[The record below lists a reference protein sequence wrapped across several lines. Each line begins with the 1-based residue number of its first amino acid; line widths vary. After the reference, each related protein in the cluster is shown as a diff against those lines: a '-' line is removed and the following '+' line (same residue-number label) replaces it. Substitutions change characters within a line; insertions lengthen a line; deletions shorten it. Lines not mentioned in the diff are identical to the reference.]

1 MGVAHGLMLPARSR
15 TQTTLDTRLNE
26 LAAKPKCSQRWPAFQ
41 SLLTNM
47 ASLQLSMD
55 DQTKVRALSVGIDW
69 YSRHFFL
76 TNRLSIP
83 HTQQALAEFCKSPC
97 GPIFDAAAADWRGWC
112 AANPDSFLPTE
123 VSIGLIALGRC

>member
-1 MGVAHGLMLPARSR
+1 MNRGHGVWIMGVAHGLLPARSR

-26 LAAKPKCSQRWPAFQ
+26 LAAKPECSQRWPAFQ

-69 YSRHFFL
+69 LFRHVYFLLIVYQSHTPSR
-76 TNRLSIP
+76 P
-83 HTQQALAEFCKSPC
+83 
-97 GPIFDAAAADWRGWC
+97 
-112 AANPDSFLPTE
+112 
-123 VSIGLIALGRC
+123 